1 MGDDLEH
8 KGCHMQLDE
17 PFPLEIVPSRVRHAM
32 LDEFKGRRPTVGEVA
47 QIPDAY
53 WLATPAIGRKV
64 LQTIR
69 AVTHA
74 SRPQADPP
82 ALPRLTNAELL
93 ERLESLREELQ
104 WLHAAVKARRR
115 KASQRKD
122 RFRRHPVEDSLPG
135 RPPSGEGRPQ
145 TSPEGF
151 PL

>member
-1 MGDDLEH
+1 MPSRPRSGPSPCGNLPPRRLPAAIGRCHSGSGDPSKGDGIPKPGKACILPFIGLDLPSAMGDDLEH

-69 AVTHA
+69 AVVHEP
-74 SRPQADPP
+74 RP
-82 ALPRLTNAELL
+82 
-93 ERLESLREELQ
+93 
-104 WLHAAVKARRR
+104 
-115 KASQRKD
+115 
-122 RFRRHPVEDSLPG
+122 
-135 RPPSGEGRPQ
+135 
-145 TSPEGF
+145 
-151 PL
+151 

>member
-32 LDEFKGRRPTVGEVA
+32 LDEFKGRRPTMREVA

-69 AVTHA
+69 AVVQA
-74 SRPQADPP
+74 PRPQTDAP
-82 ALPRLTNAELL
+82 ALPRLTDAELL
-93 ERLESLREELQ
+93 DRLDSLRRELLWMQ
-104 WLHAAVKARRR
+104 DLARAGAPEPSRSRNRFQGRAR
-115 KASQRKD
+115 KGSRPD
-122 RFRRHPVEDSLPG
+122 DSLSLG
-135 RPPSGEGRPQ
+135 
-145 TSPEGF
+145 
-151 PL
+151 

>member
-32 LDEFKGRRPTVGEVA
+32 LDEFKGRRPTMREVA

-69 AVTHA
+69 AVVQA
-74 SRPQADPP
+74 PRPQTDAA
-82 ALPRLTNAELL
+82 ALPRLTDAELL
-93 ERLESLREELQ
+93 DRLESLQRELLWMQ
-104 WLHAAVKARRR
+104 DLARAGAPKSSRSRNRFQGRAR
-115 KASQRKD
+115 KGSRPD
-122 RFRRHPVEDSLPG
+122 DSLSLG
-135 RPPSGEGRPQ
+135 
-145 TSPEGF
+145 
-151 PL
+151 